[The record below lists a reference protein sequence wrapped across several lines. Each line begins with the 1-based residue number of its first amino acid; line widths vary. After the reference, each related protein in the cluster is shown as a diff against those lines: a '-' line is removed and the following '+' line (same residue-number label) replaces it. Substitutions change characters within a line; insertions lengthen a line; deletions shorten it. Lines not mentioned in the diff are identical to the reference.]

1 MKISLSIVVALFLCT
16 VGYGQSVDQ
25 SVIGS
30 TGDEFTGSSGS
41 IEFTLGEPVSETYS
55 TGEYQLTQGFH
66 QGYFLF
72 VGIDE
77 TTEFDFTTR
86 VYPNPAVDHAT
97 LELVGIQD
105 FNNFEYQMYDL
116 TGKLLR
122 NGRFESNSIQVNLTG
137 LSNSLYI
144 FKIQNKNL
152 GYAQTYQ
159 LQKIK

>member
-1 MKISLSIVVALFLCT
+1 MKISLSIVFALFLCT
-16 VGYGQSVDQ
+16 VGYGQNVDQ

-55 TGEYQLTQGFH
+55 TSEYQLTQGFH
-66 QGYFLF
+66 QGYYLF
-72 VGIDE
+72 VGIEE

-86 VYPNPAVDHAT
+86 VYPNPAVDQTT

-122 NGRFESNSIQVNLTG
+122 SGRFESNSIQVNLTG